1 MKHAR
6 LFLISSLIVVSI
18 LVTNGIVLAR
28 PQPSQYYGDDGGQI
42 SGYVLSPGK
51 QPFDWAAI
59 YARSTQQT
67 FQAFSG
73 MSGFYEMR
81 LPSGTYNVTVNVPG
95 YEALVTNATVTPG
108 SATTVNFN
116 LNSMNVSVSAG
127 SSSVINF
134 YLEQTQTPVPE
145 FQPAITLLVLII
157 ALTSTLIFRR
167 LRE

>member
-6 LFLISSLIVVSI
+6 LFLTFSVIVISIFAAS
-18 LVTNGIVLAR
+18 GIVLAR
-28 PQPSQYYGDDGGQI
+28 PQPLQYYGGNGGQI
-42 SGYVLSPGK
+42 SGYVLGPGK

-59 YARSTQQT
+59 YARSAQQT

-95 YEALVTNATVTPG
+95 YQALVTNANVTEG
-108 SATTVNFN
+108 SATTMNF
-116 LNSMNVSVSAG
+116 LIDSMNVSVSEG

-134 YLEQTQTPVPE
+134 YLQQNQTPVPE
-145 FQPAITLLVLII
+145 FQPPLAVLVLIV
-157 ALTSTLIFRR
+157 ALTSTLLFRR
-167 LRE
+167 LKE